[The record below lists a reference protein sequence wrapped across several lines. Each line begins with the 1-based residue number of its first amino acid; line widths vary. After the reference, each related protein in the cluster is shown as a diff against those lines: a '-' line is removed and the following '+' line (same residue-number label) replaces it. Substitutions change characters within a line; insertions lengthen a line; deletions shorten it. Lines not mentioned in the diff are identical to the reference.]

1 MEKENEDYWV
11 YHPLEEKCWEYVAL
25 QDPFNEAVEAFVDD
39 AQKKDNFEY
48 TEILEFLKYK
58 LDQKIHYAKEQ
69 VKWGEF
75 FEENEENILLV

>member
-11 YHPLEEKCWEYVAL
+11 YHPLEEKCWEIAAVR
-25 QDPFNEAVEAFVDD
+25 DNFTEAVEAFIDD

-58 LDQKIHYAKEQ
+58 LDQRIHYAKEQ
-69 VKWGEF
+69 VEWEKF